1 MKENYPKA
9 YTEVLEILKFMPQY
23 DIEKIPRE
31 IIEMMKNK
39 KDNTHQ
45 FSIRIT
51 DDFSKLNILDET
63 EAIFINFYRDYWA
76 TPEQRDK
83 IIAKQN
89 YDIQAFE
96 DRKKEKYNADNLF
109 KKTQTFKEINI
120 DEKNNNLPIEHK
132 EKFFIQFVNFIK
144 RLLSFHENGIFDD
157 NDNEIANNIYK
168 KVTIPDENKQSKKKN
183 KDTRFKNKGNF

>member
-45 FSIRIT
+45 FSVRIT
-51 DDFSKLNILDET
+51 DDFSRLNILDET

-76 TPEQRDK
+76 TPEQKEK
-83 IIAKQN
+83 IIEKQN
-89 YDIQAFE
+89 YDKSIIE
-96 DRKKEKYNADNLF
+96 KEKIEKCNPDNIF
-109 KKTQTFKEINI
+109 KQPKILKPNI
-120 DEKNNNLPIEHK
+120 DIVENNK
-132 EKFFIQFVNFIK
+132 ETSLVEVKENFFNKFITFIK
-144 RLLSFHENGIFDD
+144 KILKI
-157 NDNEIANNIYK
+157 
-168 KVTIPDENKQSKKKN
+168 
-183 KDTRFKNKGNF
+183 

>member
-1 MKENYPKA
+1 
-9 YTEVLEILKFMPQY
+9 MPQY

-45 FSIRIT
+45 FSVRIT

-76 TPEQRDK
+76 TLEQRDK

-96 DRKKEKYNADNLF
+96 GRKMEKY
-109 KKTQTFKEINI
+109 KCNI
-120 DEKNNNLPIEHK
+120 
-132 EKFFIQFVNFIK
+132 
-144 RLLSFHENGIFDD
+144 S
-157 NDNEIANNIYK
+157 
-168 KVTIPDENKQSKKKN
+168 
-183 KDTRFKNKGNF
+183 

>member
-1 MKENYPKA
+1 MESNWRQVYKKNYPKA

-45 FSIRIT
+45 FSVRIT

-76 TPEQRDK
+76 TIEQRDK

-96 DRKKEKYNADNLF
+96 GRKMEKYNADNLF

-132 EKFFIQFVNFIK
+132 EKFFTKFVNFIK
-144 RLLSFHENGIFDD
+144 KLLSFHENGMLD
-157 NDNEIANNIYK
+157 
-168 KVTIPDENKQSKKKN
+168 
-183 KDTRFKNKGNF
+183 

>member
-45 FSIRIT
+45 FSVRIT

-89 YDIQAFE
+89 YDIKAFE
-96 DRKKEKYNADNLF
+96 DRKREKYNADNLF

-132 EKFFIQFVNFIK
+132 EKFFTKFVNFIK
-144 RLLSFHENGIFDD
+144 RLFSL
-157 NDNEIANNIYK
+157 
-168 KVTIPDENKQSKKKN
+168 
-183 KDTRFKNKGNF
+183 